1 MMRMCLH
8 VTLMHGCVCS
18 QLDVTQLVLGKPP
31 GGWQRGDNLQNEDSN
46 KENVETHCSFDSV
59 NEVYVD
65 DLVGEGFERLAVIRA
80 LSIAH
85 NNLDMARDILREFV
99 PRH

>member
-1 MMRMCLH
+1 M
-8 VTLMHGCVCS
+8 
-18 QLDVTQLVLGKPP
+18 VLGKSPV
-31 GGWQRGDNLQNEDSN
+31 GWQHGDGLHNNRDGSN
-46 KENVETHCSFDSV
+46 KENESHCGFDGV
-59 NEVYVD
+59 NDGYID

>member
-1 MMRMCLH
+1 M
-8 VTLMHGCVCS
+8 
-18 QLDVTQLVLGKPP
+18 VLGKSPVS
-31 GGWQRGDNLQNEDSN
+31 WQHGDGLHNNEDSSN
-46 KENVETHCSFDSV
+46 KENEAHCAFDSI
-59 NEVYVD
+59 NERYVD
-65 DLVGEGFERLAVIRA
+65 DLVGEGFERLAVMRA